1 MTQRADSFGPA
12 PRPAVAW
19 PFIESA
25 LAVKSLPRH
34 DGGGVGEHL
43 ACPQTGQ
50 PGVSLGSSP
59 FWVRLSL
66 QFWVG
71 VSVSLAMSFGRSV
84 PVSQRRLAFF
94 CLSLCLS
101 LRLYESAHLTVSF
114 SLSPCLLCLYLAV
127 SASHFLFRASW
138 SPFFSVSL
146 YCLCFCLMDG
156 GRGGERGLIPSRGPS
171 PRGLPHHW
179 LPGVQTPHSAPIW
192 RFPGRSPSVPQFAI

>member
-25 LAVKSLPRH
+25 PALKSLTRH

-50 PGVSLGSSP
+50 PGVSLGGSP
-59 FWVRLSL
+59 FRVRLSL

-71 VSVSLAMSFGRSV
+71 VSVSLAMSFGRPV
-84 PVSQRRLAFF
+84 PVSQRRLAFL

-101 LRLYESAHLTVSF
+101 LRLYESAHLTVSVF
-114 SLSPCLLCLYLAV
+114 LSVPVSPLSLSRRLCV
-127 SASHFLFRASW
+127 
-138 SPFFSVSL
+138 SVSVPRL
-146 YCLCFCLMDG
+146 LVTVFHCVSVSSLFLSDG
-156 GRGGERGLIPSRGPS
+156 WG
-171 PRGLPHHW
+171 
-179 LPGVQTPHSAPIW
+179 
-192 RFPGRSPSVPQFAI
+192 